1 MTSACYVNR
10 GAVARVTRLR
20 TAALILLSGL
30 LGGCLASGN
39 QPRVT
44 ADYAAT
50 VDKVGIMSLIDTH
63 PNVSNLLQSAQES
76 RFGKL
81 ALPDWDAHELAQSVL
96 GSRLRRK
103 GFEVSSVEPD
113 AAIRAAHGK
122 DWGTAENPALR
133 EALHARGSAL
143 GLDVLVV
150 VSRHTTPDTV
160 TGTNQKIRG
169 YGLQRAFDTGPHAYA
184 VVYVQA
190 IDIEGGVVAG
200 AAEGLQM
207 RTVPDQLWQTRFN
220 DARGELTVAPDAAD
234 ALREILATLLTN
246 AIGSAAQEAGL

>member
-1 MTSACYVNR
+1 M
-10 GAVARVTRLR
+10 TRLR
-20 TAALILLSGL
+20 TTALIVLSGL
-30 LGGCLASGN
+30 LGGCLMSGN
-39 QPRVT
+39 QPKVT

-50 VDKVGIMSLIDTH
+50 VDKIGVMSLIDEL

-81 ALPDWDAHELAQSVL
+81 VLPRWDVHELAQSAL
-96 GSRLRRK
+96 GNRFRRK
-103 GFEVSSVEPD
+103 GFEVGAVEPD
-113 AAIRAAHGK
+113 PAIRAAHGK

-133 EALHARGSAL
+133 EALRARGSAL

-169 YGLQRAFDTGPHAYA
+169 YGLQRAFGTGPHAYA

-190 IDIEGGVVAG
+190 IDIEGGFLAG
-200 AAEGLQM
+200 AAEGVQM
-207 RTVPDQLWQTRFN
+207 RTVPAALWHSRFD
-220 DARGELTVAPDAAD
+220 DAQGELAVVSAHAD
-234 ALREILATLLTN
+234 ALREILATLLTS